1 MMEEDPDFQ
10 EEDKDTNIELTKEFK
25 DKIKNGKCE
34 VCSIVDVLSFFK
46 NDEQKG
52 IKDFENDTVRQT
64 KEYLL
69 AFNRYGVS
77 TTNSSNIPFK
87 LRKVLDYDKKIFSLS
102 ELALLLDLA
111 PSNAEEAFSLIPSL
125 KKKLKAEEMT
135 DYLDKLNKEIINN

>member
-1 MMEEDPDFQ
+1 M
-10 EEDKDTNIELTKEFK
+10 
-25 DKIKNGKCE
+25 
-34 VCSIVDVLSFFK
+34 
-46 NDEQKG
+46 
-52 IKDFENDTVRQT
+52 RQT